1 MLLENGHCL
10 LDEVDPDELHL
21 LGLSVSLV
29 CGDGGNPLPCPSH
42 LVCKLLVL
50 LRCFEQPLLLL
61 RPLLFPAGCN
71 GRCSLHF
78 MNLAKHGYLCGV
90 CVRVVPFLHQTPF
103 ELESL
108 LELLLVLPC

>member
-1 MLLENGHCL
+1 
-10 LDEVDPDELHL
+10 
-21 LGLSVSLV
+21 
-29 CGDGGNPLPCPSH
+29 
-42 LVCKLLVL
+42 
-50 LRCFEQPLLLL
+50 
-61 RPLLFPAGCN
+61 
-71 GRCSLHF
+71 